1 MVSVTHKHTYICTYI
16 HMFMKLERWQGPP
29 HINKKK
35 KQYKLCL
42 GITKKIMIM
51 KNKCSAHLMDK
62 WQIMNNTIDTKK
74 NIHGASLLHHFVV
87 IRATQTHQNPN
98 SKSPARIL
106 SCPRNL
112 RTAAWPSRP
121 PQHCV
126 LFCWSAFG
134 SAHRQ
139 THKHEHTNP
148 RTLLSQVTYK
158 LSSVL
163 FFAFYSVF

>member
-1 MVSVTHKHTYICTYI
+1 
-16 HMFMKLERWQGPP
+16 
-29 HINKKK
+29 
-35 KQYKLCL
+35 
-42 GITKKIMIM
+42 M

-163 FFAFYSVF
+163 FLYSIQCFNVAFLSCLGANRSSDQMSAMIWTQVMFVIFLSRSFKCICHNTV